1 MGAQCAVIQHK
12 DSRAADLM
20 NDATDQ
26 FATFLSTLREESS
39 RTALSPGR
47 LAEALELP
55 IQKLASLARVHRNT
69 VSLSPT
75 SPKLQEAMGDVVRV
89 LSAAHQL
96 SGDLDAALFWFRN
109 QPIPEFNHFT
119 PLQLVEQ
126 GKVQELIDYI
136 DSISS
141 GAAG

>member
-1 MGAQCAVIQHK
+1 
-12 DSRAADLM
+12 M
-20 NDATDQ
+20 NVATDQ
-26 FATFLSTLREESS
+26 FSAFLTTLREESS
-39 RTALSPGR
+39 RTALSPAR

-89 LSAAHQL
+89 LSAAHEL
-96 SGDLDAALFWFRN
+96 SGDLDTALFWFRN
-109 QPIPEFNHFT
+109 QPIPEFDHFT

-126 GKVQELIDYI
+126 GKVQALIDYI
-136 DSISS
+136 DSISG